1 MNRFII
7 AAFVAASCLVY
18 RASAQEVNTN
28 PVELPSAT
36 VWEFVKYNNAAA
48 NLYTGTVC
56 IEIPVYTYEDSDFT
70 IPVSLGYSSNGFK
83 PNIQAPAAGHEWSL
97 NAGGTVTRIVRGLP
111 DEERNLSTFGFM
123 ETHNDSTLT
132 GVGQLDGF
140 TTGWDNDGIEAVS
153 PTLFYAPYG
162 WDNTSMLFDM
172 EPDIFYFNFLG
183 YSGKFQLGYDGAVH
197 FYDTNT
203 KDSEFALEIPRYDL
217 NEITIV
223 TGDGFRYTFGTGLAR
238 EFSGKTGTS
247 WKLSEITAPNGRKVT
262 FEYTRSARQ
271 YDSAATLTYQ
281 FFNNYAPS
289 TMNYSFRG
297 NYLIGPEKMAE
308 IDIDAKPTR
317 PKLSSPIFV
326 SALDRIVFDNGSAI
340 DFYYKTLPYN
350 ESGEG
355 TILTILPKL
364 DRIVV
369 SNSDGEA
376 VRTCALSYSF
386 PPAEESNKIPFLSE
400 IELSGEGVFSMEY
413 DYDETTIF
421 PKHGTF
427 KIDHRGYY
435 NNSSATYESFY
446 AKTVQDEYLHESI
459 GTSVRNPNGEYSR
472 IGMLKSITYPTGG
485 RTDFEYEPHDYSAYV
500 TCEYPEFIPYLQNT
514 VGRKAAPAGGM
525 RIKSIK
531 DYSSSDTTSPAYSR
545 EYSYLDSEGYSSGNL
560 APMPRYGLSYTRST
574 PPNENISVFLGS
586 YNDLLPSD
594 GTHIGYSRVV
604 ETLPEG
610 SNEYRFIS
618 YRDCPDGKVTNME
631 YTNINNYLYD
641 VTCNRN
647 LSGTDAR
654 NAIMALMSPTISMES
669 KRGKL
674 LSKRS
679 FDKNGDMVASQTTS
693 YESYT
698 YAYESLDK
706 IWNLQSLYIGATRV
720 ATVIGD
726 IRPVSV
732 STRISGVTETENYS
746 YDSFRNLKTVVKD
759 GKTSR
764 FLYVQD
770 LDDIEAFDDMV
781 SASYWNSFRSTA
793 TARTMKRL
801 NMVNLP
807 LQEEIYDKNGILSI
821 RRYNYGYRNASDT
834 SLVVV
839 KSIES
844 YDQTSE
850 RWETVSHFD
859 YDSLGNLVEAT
870 DPDGVSTV
878 YIWGHGGLHL
888 VAAVGNATIEQVE
901 DASLLL
907 PMFPGG
913 PSRIVF
919 PLSGIREAPV
929 SGALSPLQEDALRS
943 IPGAE
948 VSSYAWRPLVGL
960 LSATDP
966 SGRTTSYERNA
977 SGKLRRVLDPL
988 SRPTAA
994 WLYSPDD
1001 RLSQ

>member
-197 FYDTNT
+197 FY
-203 KDSEFALEIPRYDL
+203 
-217 NEITIV
+217 
-223 TGDGFRYTFGTGLAR
+223 
-238 EFSGKTGTS
+238 
-247 WKLSEITAPNGRKVT
+247 
-262 FEYTRSARQ
+262 
-271 YDSAATLTYQ
+271 
-281 FFNNYAPS
+281 
-289 TMNYSFRG
+289 
-297 NYLIGPEKMAE
+297 
-308 IDIDAKPTR
+308 
-317 PKLSSPIFV
+317 
-326 SALDRIVFDNGSAI
+326 
-340 DFYYKTLPYN
+340 
-350 ESGEG
+350 
-355 TILTILPKL
+355 
-364 DRIVV
+364 
-369 SNSDGEA
+369 
-376 VRTCALSYSF
+376 
-386 PPAEESNKIPFLSE
+386 
-400 IELSGEGVFSMEY
+400 
-413 DYDETTIF
+413 
-421 PKHGTF
+421 
-427 KIDHRGYY
+427 
-435 NNSSATYESFY
+435 
-446 AKTVQDEYLHESI
+446 
-459 GTSVRNPNGEYSR
+459 
-472 IGMLKSITYPTGG
+472 
-485 RTDFEYEPHDYSAYV
+485 
-500 TCEYPEFIPYLQNT
+500 
-514 VGRKAAPAGGM
+514 
-525 RIKSIK
+525 
-531 DYSSSDTTSPAYSR
+531 DTTSPAYSR

-948 VSSYAWRPLVGL
+948 VSSYAWQPLVGL

-966 SGRTTSYERNA
+966 SGRTTS
-977 SGKLRRVLDPL
+977 GKLRRVLDPL
-988 SRPTAA
+988 ARPTAA

-1001 RLSQ
+1001 RLRQ

>member
-1 MNRFII
+1 
-7 AAFVAASCLVY
+7 
-18 RASAQEVNTN
+18 
-28 PVELPSAT
+28 
-36 VWEFVKYNNAAA
+36 
-48 NLYTGTVC
+48 
-56 IEIPVYTYEDSDFT
+56 
-70 IPVSLGYSSNGFK
+70 
-83 PNIQAPAAGHEWSL
+83 
-97 NAGGTVTRIVRGLP
+97 
-111 DEERNLSTFGFM
+111 
-123 ETHNDSTLT
+123 
-132 GVGQLDGF
+132 
-140 TTGWDNDGIEAVS
+140 
-153 PTLFYAPYG
+153 
-162 WDNTSMLFDM
+162 
-172 EPDIFYFNFLG
+172 
-183 YSGKFQLGYDGAVH
+183 
-197 FYDTNT
+197 
-203 KDSEFALEIPRYDL
+203 
-217 NEITIV
+217 
-223 TGDGFRYTFGTGLAR
+223 
-238 EFSGKTGTS
+238 
-247 WKLSEITAPNGRKVT
+247 
-262 FEYTRSARQ
+262 
-271 YDSAATLTYQ
+271 
-281 FFNNYAPS
+281 
-289 TMNYSFRG
+289 
-297 NYLIGPEKMAE
+297 
-308 IDIDAKPTR
+308 
-317 PKLSSPIFV
+317 
-326 SALDRIVFDNGSAI
+326 
-340 DFYYKTLPYN
+340 
-350 ESGEG
+350 
-355 TILTILPKL
+355 
-364 DRIVV
+364 
-369 SNSDGEA
+369 
-376 VRTCALSYSF
+376 
-386 PPAEESNKIPFLSE
+386 
-400 IELSGEGVFSMEY
+400 
-413 DYDETTIF
+413 
-421 PKHGTF
+421 
-427 KIDHRGYY
+427 
-435 NNSSATYESFY
+435 
-446 AKTVQDEYLHESI
+446 
-459 GTSVRNPNGEYSR
+459 
-472 IGMLKSITYPTGG
+472 
-485 RTDFEYEPHDYSAYV
+485 
-500 TCEYPEFIPYLQNT
+500 
-514 VGRKAAPAGGM
+514 
-525 RIKSIK
+525 
-531 DYSSSDTTSPAYSR
+531 
-545 EYSYLDSEGYSSGNL
+545 
-560 APMPRYGLSYTRST
+560 MPRYGLSYTRST

-746 YDSFRNLKTVVKD
+746 YDSFRNLKNVVKD

-781 SASYWNSFRSTA
+781 SASYWSSFMSTA

-807 LQEEIYDKNGILSI
+807 LQEEIYDENGVLNI

-844 YDQTSE
+844 YNQTSE

-859 YDSLGNLVEAT
+859 YDSFGNLVEAT

-901 DASLLL
+901 DASLLI

-919 PLSGIREAPV
+919 PLSGIRDAPV
-929 SGALSPLQEDALRS
+929 SGALSPLQDDALRS

-960 LSATDP
+960 LSSTDP

-988 SRPTAA
+988 ARPTAA

-1001 RLSQ
+1001 RLRQ

>member
-197 FYDTNT
+197 FY
-203 KDSEFALEIPRYDL
+203 
-217 NEITIV
+217 
-223 TGDGFRYTFGTGLAR
+223 
-238 EFSGKTGTS
+238 
-247 WKLSEITAPNGRKVT
+247 
-262 FEYTRSARQ
+262 
-271 YDSAATLTYQ
+271 
-281 FFNNYAPS
+281 
-289 TMNYSFRG
+289 
-297 NYLIGPEKMAE
+297 
-308 IDIDAKPTR
+308 
-317 PKLSSPIFV
+317 
-326 SALDRIVFDNGSAI
+326 
-340 DFYYKTLPYN
+340 
-350 ESGEG
+350 
-355 TILTILPKL
+355 
-364 DRIVV
+364 
-369 SNSDGEA
+369 
-376 VRTCALSYSF
+376 
-386 PPAEESNKIPFLSE
+386 
-400 IELSGEGVFSMEY
+400 
-413 DYDETTIF
+413 
-421 PKHGTF
+421 
-427 KIDHRGYY
+427 
-435 NNSSATYESFY
+435 
-446 AKTVQDEYLHESI
+446 
-459 GTSVRNPNGEYSR
+459 
-472 IGMLKSITYPTGG
+472 
-485 RTDFEYEPHDYSAYV
+485 
-500 TCEYPEFIPYLQNT
+500 
-514 VGRKAAPAGGM
+514 
-525 RIKSIK
+525 
-531 DYSSSDTTSPAYSR
+531 DTTSPAYSR

-770 LDDIEAFDDMV
+770 LDDIEAFNDMV
-781 SASYWNSFRSTA
+781 SASYWSSFRSTA

-807 LQEEIYDKNGILSI
+807 LQEEIYDENGVLNI
-821 RRYNYGYRNASDT
+821 RRYNYDYRNASDT

-888 VAAVGNATIEQVE
+888 VAVVGNASIEQVE
-901 DASLLL
+901 DASLLI

-929 SGALSPLQEDALRS
+929 SGALSPMQEDALRS

-948 VSSYAWRPLVGL
+948 VSSYAWQPLVGL

-988 SRPTAA
+988 ARPTAA

-1001 RLSQ
+1001 RLRQ